1 MIFENRL
8 SRHLGGRFST
18 LSVSLFVNTARFPVL
33 CIRGAGLL
41 IRNEKM
47 KRLILFGCLA
57 GTLAVTA
64 CERLGRPWNPPFDEE
79 EEPLAFTLDEVARLM
94 AAVPV
99 GQAQVREVRDAVAAS
114 TDNGYD
120 EEYPMRQLFE
130 SPGTGIGAE
139 PATRVEG
146 YAHPLRDLLS
156 AEVRRQYGTRSMDA
170 DAFLNALSSSDVQ
183 IYWPFSE
190 EFEGDET
197 PVITFDPGDGETK
210 NTGWIRQ
217 PDGTVEEV
225 IVDEEMAME
234 RPVWVI
240 NRNRDAEYETLEM
253 RRKED
258 PEWGQG
264 GSILVRTKAGAKA
277 PATRADDGEFKTLVL
292 RSFKAN
298 RQMDTWFC
306 GGAEIW
312 VKCGAVEDFTA
323 STEAELRLYSPSIT
337 DFLIVVRRKQVGEVL
352 DFNAV
357 LVSEWTGMLDNCAFM
372 MVEDDGGT
380 VTSWKCSA
388 MVKYN
393 SRSYGFDIEI
403 PLHTRDDIIWRGALT
418 RTYIERNNGVT
429 GHFGDVDLV
438 LELI

>member
-1 MIFENRL
+1 
-8 SRHLGGRFST
+8 
-18 LSVSLFVNTARFPVL
+18 
-33 CIRGAGLL
+33 
-41 IRNEKM
+41 M
-47 KRLILFGCLA
+47 KRLILFWCLA
-57 GTLAVTA
+57 GTFAVTA
-64 CERLGRPWNPPFDEE
+64 CERMDQWRNPPFDEA
-79 EEPLAFTLDEVARLM
+79 EEPLTFTLDEVARLV
-94 AAVPV
+94 ASVPV
-99 GQAQVREVRDAVAAS
+99 GSAQVAEVLDAVSAS
-114 TDNGYD
+114 TGNGYD

-130 SPGTGIGAE
+130 SPGTGIGAQ
-139 PATRVEG
+139 PTTRVEA
-146 YAHPLRDLLS
+146 YAQPLRDLLS
-156 AEVRRQYGTRSMDA
+156 AEIRRQYRTRAADA
-170 DAFLNALSSSDVQ
+170 EAFLNALSASDVQ

-210 NTGWIRQ
+210 NIGWVRQ
-217 PDGTVEEV
+217 ADGTVEEV
-225 IVDEEMAME
+225 VVDEEMARE

-264 GSILVRTKAGAKA
+264 GSILVRPRARAHV
-277 PATRADDGEFKTLVL
+277 PATRTDEGDFKTLVL
-292 RSFKAN
+292 RSFKSN
-298 RQMDTWFC
+298 RQFDTWFC
-306 GGAEIW
+306 GGSEVW

-323 STEAELRLYSPSIT
+323 STDAELRLYSPSIT
-337 DFLIVVRRKQVGEVL
+337 DFLIVIRRKEVGKVL

-357 LVSEWTGMLDNCAFM
+357 LVSEWTGLLDNCAFM

-380 VTSWKCSA
+380 MTTWKCAA

-393 SRSYGFDIEI
+393 SRSYGFEIEI
-403 PLHTRDDIIWRGALT
+403 PLRTRDDIIWRGALT

-429 GHFGDVDLV
+429 GHFGDVELV

>member
-1 MIFENRL
+1 
-8 SRHLGGRFST
+8 
-18 LSVSLFVNTARFPVL
+18 
-33 CIRGAGLL
+33 
-41 IRNEKM
+41 M
-47 KRLILFGCLA
+47 KRLILFWCLA

-64 CERLGRPWNPPFDEE
+64 CERLDRFGNPSRDEE
-79 EEPLAFTLDEVARLM
+79 GEPLAFTLDEVAHLV
-94 AAVPV
+94 AALPV
-99 GQAQVREVRDAVAAS
+99 GQAQVAEVRNAVSAS
-114 TDNGYD
+114 TGNGYD
-120 EEYPMRQLFE
+120 EEYPMRLLFE
-130 SPGTGIGAE
+130 SPGTGIGAA
-139 PATRVEG
+139 PATRVEA
-146 YAHPLRDLLS
+146 YAHPLRDLLT
-156 AEVRRQYGTRSMDA
+156 AEVRRQYGTRAMDA
-170 DAFLNALSSSDVQ
+170 EAFLNALSGSDVQ

-190 EFEGDET
+190 EFDGDET
-197 PVITFDPGDGETK
+197 PVITFDPGGGETR
-210 NTGWIRQ
+210 NTGWVRQ
-217 PDGTVEEV
+217 ADGTLEEV
-225 IVDEEMAME
+225 IVDEEMARE

-264 GSILVRTKAGAKA
+264 GSILVRPKAGTQAS
-277 PATRADDGEFKTLVL
+277 ATRADDRGFQTLVL

-298 RQMDTWFC
+298 RQFDTWFC
-306 GGAEIW
+306 GGAEVW

-323 STEAELRLYSPSIT
+323 STEAELRLYSPSVT
-337 DFLIVVRRKQVGEVL
+337 DFLIVVRRKELGKEL

-380 VTSWKCSA
+380 MTTWKCSA

-403 PLHTRDDIIWRGALT
+403 PLRARDDIIWRGALT

-429 GHFGDVDLV
+429 GHFGDVELV